1 MKMESILS
9 SFLKKPERPNDIH
22 FIVGDH
28 GRKKLFKKTHI
39 FIKQI
44 IPNRVIKDKN
54 VYKIKYLNEI
64 YYLDG
69 FEVST
74 ENDKVINVRVF
85 GFHPNC
91 DPDTDNFCLPDFK
104 KGVYL
109 TTEYLNLIITNIQT
123 YYLDNS
129 FFNPTGKDLRYEKM
143 KSMYVQLNNEE

>member
-1 MKMESILS
+1 MEKLLS
-9 SFLKKPERPNDIH
+9 SYLKKPEQLNDVH
-22 FIVGDH
+22 LIVGNSNQKDLY
-28 GRKKLFKKTHI
+28 RKTHI
-39 FIKQI
+39 FIKTI
-44 IPNRVIKDKN
+44 IPNRVIQGKN
-54 VYKIKYLNEI
+54 IFKITYLNEI

-91 DPDTDNFCLPDFK
+91 EPNTDNFCLPDFK

-109 TTEYLNLIITNIQT
+109 STDYLNVIITNIQT
-123 YYLDNS
+123 YYLDNC

-143 KSMYVQLNNEE
+143 KSIYVQLNK